1 VEHLRHINIFV
12 NESQLYLVLQ
22 NVPYTETGTEVS
34 KYEKVQ
40 YIEESKTN
48 TSSGDNGDENSG
60 GPFDQVII
68 NF

>member
-1 VEHLRHINIFV
+1 M
-12 NESQLYLVLQ
+12 LQ

-34 KYEKVQ
+34 KYEKLQ
-40 YIEESKTN
+40 DIEESKTN
-48 TSSGDNGDENSG
+48 TSTDDNGGENSG